1 MQAFI
6 DLGPALEH
14 VGSLRVVTS
23 SLEIRISDQRFLTHS
38 LADAAVLVSRGLL
51 FFLGITASGGTLQAV
66 QPARYHADDLQM
78 ADLGLSSLTVSQV
91 TKNWPGISPV
101 RAESLLA
108 LCIVAGSKVSAHLTK
123 ETATSLNAS
132 FSELAEAF
140 NLVINIVNRE
150 VYDALGLPRIEF
162 VAGSMHGAINQT
174 VL

>member
-1 MQAFI
+1 M
-6 DLGPALEH
+6 
-14 VGSLRVVTS
+14 
-23 SLEIRISDQRFLTHS
+23 
-38 LADAAVLVSRGLL
+38 
-51 FFLGITASGGTLQAV
+51 
-66 QPARYHADDLQM
+66 
-78 ADLGLSSLTVSQV
+78 
-91 TKNWPGISPV
+91 TKIWPGISPV

-108 LCIVAGSKVSAHLTK
+108 LCIVAGNKVSAHLTK

-162 VAGSMHGAINQT
+162 VAGSMHGANNQT